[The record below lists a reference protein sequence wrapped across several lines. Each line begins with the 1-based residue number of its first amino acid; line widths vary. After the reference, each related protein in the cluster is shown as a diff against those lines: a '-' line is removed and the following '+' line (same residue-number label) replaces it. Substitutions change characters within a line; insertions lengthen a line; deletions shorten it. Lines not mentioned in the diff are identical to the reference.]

1 MSTRPFRAP
10 SMASF
15 FDNLRA
21 SRLRAMFRRGELGL
35 VALAVLIGIAAGL
48 LVALIGALSTA
59 LHVLVYGVERLSS
72 SDLSGPIVLAGPIIG
87 GIVLGIIIFILS
99 KTRKKP
105 MVDPI
110 EANALH
116 GGRLSLTDSIIVC
129 VQNIVSNGFG
139 ASVGL
144 EAGYTQIASGVASKI
159 GIKLKLRRG
168 DMRILVGCGA
178 AGAIA
183 AAFNAPL
190 TGAFYAIE
198 LIIGTYTVVTLAPLI
213 VSALVAATVIGL
225 IGGHGL
231 SIDIV
236 DASRVTPA
244 DYVLSLIH
252 I

>member
-144 EAGYTQIASGVASKI
+144 KRVILRSPAAWPRRSASS
-159 GIKLKLRRG
+159 
-168 DMRILVGCGA
+168 
-178 AGAIA
+178 
-183 AAFNAPL
+183 
-190 TGAFYAIE
+190 
-198 LIIGTYTVVTLAPLI
+198 
-213 VSALVAATVIGL
+213 
-225 IGGHGL
+225 
-231 SIDIV
+231 
-236 DASRVTPA
+236 
-244 DYVLSLIH
+244 
-252 I
+252 

>member
-1 MSTRPFRAP
+1 MSTKPFRAP

-35 VALAVLIGIAAGL
+35 VILAVFIGIAAGL

-59 LHVLVYGVERLSS
+59 LHVLVFGVERLSS
-72 SDLSGPIVLAGPIIG
+72 SDLSGWIVLAGPIIG
-87 GIVLGIIIFILS
+87 GIVLGLIIFILS

-144 EAGYTQIASGVASKI
+144 EAGYTQVASGVASKI

-178 AGAIA
+178 ALQGEVPARFDA
-183 AAFNAPL
+183 
-190 TGAFYAIE
+190 TGNHD
-198 LIIGTYTVVTLAPLI
+198 P
-213 VSALVAATVIGL
+213 
-225 IGGHGL
+225 
-231 SIDIV
+231 
-236 DASRVTPA
+236 
-244 DYVLSLIH
+244 
-252 I
+252 